1 MKYKDVRITDRVY
14 SVASS
19 HIFRTGL
26 KGWHMDQL
34 AEECGLTK
42 RTLYKIVPNKEALVE
57 QVMLKFIN
65 SVQENLS
72 AVLKESKNFKQ
83 SISDMADLFP
93 QLVSGTNSGIIQE
106 IFLEYPAIE
115 EKLIKQRSKITA
127 GLIAF
132 LQKGVKQGQL
142 RKDLEPAFIIEMLQA
157 FVLYFIKSD
166 PTGAQSPA
174 KIKAAVHCL
183 LHGILRD

>member
-1 MKYKDVRITDRVY
+1 
-14 SVASS
+14 
-19 HIFRTGL
+19 
-26 KGWHMDQL
+26 MDQL

-42 RTLYKIVPNKEALVE
+42 RTLYKIVPNKEKLVE
-57 QVMLKFIN
+57 QVMLKFID
-65 SVQENLS
+65 SVQKNLS
-72 AVLKESKNFKQ
+72 VVLKEGKSFNQ

-115 EKLIKQRSKITA
+115 EKLVSQRSKITS

-132 LQKGVKQGQL
+132 LQKGAKQGHV
-142 RKDLEPAFIIEMLQA
+142 RKGLEPAFIIEMLQA

-166 PTGAQSPA
+166 PTGVQSPA
-174 KIKAAVHCL
+174 KIRAAVHCL
-183 LHGILRD
+183 LYGILRD